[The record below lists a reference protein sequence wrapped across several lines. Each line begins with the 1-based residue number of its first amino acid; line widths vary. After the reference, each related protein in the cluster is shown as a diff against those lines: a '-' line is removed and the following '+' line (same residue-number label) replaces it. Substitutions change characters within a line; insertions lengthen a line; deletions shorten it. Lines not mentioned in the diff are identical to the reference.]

1 MSEHRRMLAFD
12 LADERY
18 CVALGRVRNVL
29 DSGTL
34 DSEDA
39 SGSIAGRMEADGES
53 LRVVDLKDLFGATV
67 SVRHTGEIEQGE
79 HVIVFDSRT
88 DGEVDAWLV
97 DEVYDAVNTDVG
109 DVHRPPSPIPH
120 VEGVLRVDDERTMWI
135 DADSING
142 S

>member
-18 CVALGRVRNVL
+18 CVALDRVRNVL

-34 DSEDA
+34 DPEDA
-39 SGSIAGRMEADGES
+39 SGSVAGRMDVDGES

-67 SVRHTGEIEQGE
+67 SVRHSEEIEQGE
-79 HVIVFDSRT
+79 HVVVFDSRT

-97 DEVYDAVNTDVG
+97 DEVYDAVSTDIG
-109 DVHRPPSPIPH
+109 DVHRPSSPIPH
-120 VEGVLRVDDERTMWI
+120 VEGVLHVDGDRAMWI

-142 S
+142 